1 MSVRNAR
8 TLGTLAL
15 SALLVGSL
23 LVVGGVG
30 TQLAADDDEPAT
42 QNTSYLRVVHASP
55 DAPAVDVAVDNE
67 SVLTG
72 VEFGDVGDYLALAGG
87 PHNVTISANES
98 GAVVFE
104 DTVTL
109 DPRTITTIAAAGEV
123 SENAT
128 QPFEPILY
136 DDNAYEPAANESA
149 VSVIHLSPDAPTVD
163 VTVGTG
169 NETVVLADNVSYGEA
184 SDYATVAAGN
194 YTVDVREATEADD
207 GPVLATVD
215 LTLDE
220 GSAYSALAVGFVRPE
235 NGTEPFQVIRS
246 EDATVDVELP
256 NTATPTP
263 TITPPPVGNETETAV
278 GETETEAPTETETET
293 AAPTETETE
302 TATPTET
309 DEPVESPTQTES
321 GGEATTTLTEAPS
334 PTETRE
340 PIQTQTESG
349 GGA

>member
-1 MSVRNAR
+1 MSVRN
-8 TLGTLAL
+8 TQTVGTLAAA
-15 SALLVGSL
+15 ALLVGSL
-23 LVVGGVG
+23 LAVGGIG
-30 TQLAADDDEPAT
+30 TQLATDDDEPAT
-42 QNTSYLRVVHASP
+42 QNTAYLRVVHASP
-55 DAPAVDVAVDNE
+55 DAPPVDVTVDNE
-67 SVLTG
+67 SVLAG
-72 VEFGDVGDYLALAGG
+72 VEFGDVRDYLSLSSG
-87 PHNVTISANES
+87 PHNVTISTNES

-109 DPRTITTIAAAGEV
+109 DPRTTTTMAAAGEV

-136 DDNAYEPAANESA
+136 DDNAYEPTANESA
-149 VSVIHLSPDAPTVD
+149 VSVIHLSPDAPAVD

-184 SDYATVAAGN
+184 SDYATVPAGN

-215 LTLDE
+215 LTLDG
-220 GSAYSALAVGFVRPE
+220 GSAHSALAIGFVRPE

-278 GETETEAPTETETET
+278 DETETATDASTETETET
-293 AAPTETETE
+293 TRPTETNG
-302 TATPTET
+302 
-309 DEPVESPTQTES
+309 PVESPTQTES
-321 GGEATTTLTEAPS
+321 GGEATTLTEAPS

-340 PIQTQTESG
+340 PIQTQTEVG
-349 GGA
+349 GEA